1 LDASQ
6 TKAVTP
12 VARQWLN

>member
-6 TKAVTP
+6 AKAVTP
-12 VARQWLN
+12 VADC

>member
-12 VARQWLN
+12 VADC